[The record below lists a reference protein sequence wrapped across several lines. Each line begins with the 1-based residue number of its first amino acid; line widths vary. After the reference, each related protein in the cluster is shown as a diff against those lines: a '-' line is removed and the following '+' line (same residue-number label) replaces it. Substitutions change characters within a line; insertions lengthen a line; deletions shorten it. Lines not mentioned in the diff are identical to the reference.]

1 MTRGFETP
9 VAFRYREYRL
19 FQADRFLATIATQM
33 QSVVVGW
40 EVYDITRQPLALG
53 YVGLVQFLPAA
64 GLSLLTGHTA
74 DRVDRRKILLFCH
87 VGLVA
92 CSLLL
97 YARGAA
103 AGPTATS
110 ALPIYAILLLFGI
123 TRAFLG
129 PASQA
134 LMPSLVPTEHF
145 ASAVA
150 WGSSIWEVAA
160 IAGPALGGVAYGL
173 LHGARNVYL
182 LCAVLY
188 GAGTLFLD
196 AMRPRTERMDTRAVS
211 LETLLAGIAY
221 VWQKK
226 LILGSISLDLFAVLF
241 GGATALLPVYARD
254 ILHVGPTG
262 LGILRSAPAVGAALT
277 ALVIAQRPLRRRAG
291 AIMFACVALFGVAT
305 IVFGVSRSFWLSL
318 VALAVIGASDM
329 VSVVVR
335 STLVQLETPA
345 AMRGRV
351 SAVNMV
357 FIGASNELGEMESGL
372 TAAWFGAVPAVVIGG
387 VGACAVVLLWTFLF
401 PDLRRVDRLE
411 LPQPAPSPP
420 APNAPPEAPPA

>member
-1 MTRGFETP
+1 
-9 VAFRYREYRL
+9 
-19 FQADRFLATIATQM
+19 
-33 QSVVVGW
+33 
-40 EVYDITRQPLALG
+40 
-53 YVGLVQFLPAA
+53 
-64 GLSLLTGHTA
+64 
-74 DRVDRRKILLFCH
+74 
-87 VGLVA
+87 
-92 CSLLL
+92 
-97 YARGAA
+97 
-103 AGPTATS
+103 
-110 ALPIYAILLLFGI
+110 
-123 TRAFLG
+123 
-129 PASQA
+129 
-134 LMPSLVPTEHF
+134 
-145 ASAVA
+145 
-150 WGSSIWEVAA
+150 
-160 IAGPALGGVAYGL
+160 
-173 LHGARNVYL
+173 
-182 LCAVLY
+182 
-188 GAGTLFLD
+188 
-196 AMRPRTERMDTRAVS
+196 MDTRAVS